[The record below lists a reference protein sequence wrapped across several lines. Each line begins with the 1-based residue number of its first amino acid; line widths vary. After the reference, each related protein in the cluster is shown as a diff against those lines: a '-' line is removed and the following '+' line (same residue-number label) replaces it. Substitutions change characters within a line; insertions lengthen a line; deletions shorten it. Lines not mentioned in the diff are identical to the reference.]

1 MLHSVMLH
9 SMLLSAAPGPLSQE
23 WSPTIAIV
31 MLGANVLGL
40 LAATNSK
47 VKAGPAL
54 LGGFTAA
61 QLIGGTCLG
70 HILGTGA
77 ILGLT
82 RVGIL

>member
-1 MLHSVMLH
+1 MLHSAWLFAVAVPM
-9 SMLLSAAPGPLSQE
+9 SQS
-23 WSPTIAIV
+23 WSPTVAIV
-31 MLGANVLGL
+31 MLAGNILGL

-54 LGGFTAA
+54 AGGFTAA
-61 QLIGGTCLG
+61 QIVGGACFG

-82 RVGIL
+82 RIGVI